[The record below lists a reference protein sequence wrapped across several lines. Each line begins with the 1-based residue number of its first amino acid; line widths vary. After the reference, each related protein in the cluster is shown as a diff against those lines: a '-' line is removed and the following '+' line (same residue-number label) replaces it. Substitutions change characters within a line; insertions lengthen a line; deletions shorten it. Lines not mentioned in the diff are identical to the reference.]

1 MVHKYKSIKKSF
13 MKKLILM
20 LVSGVLILSASGQGF
35 EESVSTDEIPEK
47 PKVSVG
53 ADFAMQFQSL
63 KHQAGV
69 DLIPLGSNIN
79 LPTANLVVKA
89 LLAEGIEVNLET
101 YLSSRHHVEAW
112 VKGGYLLI
120 DRLPF
125 IKSKF
130 TDRLMD
136 FMTFKAGVMEINYG
150 DAHFRRSDNGNV
162 INNPFVG
169 NYILDAFT
177 TAPAF
182 EALFRSNGILV
193 MGAISTGT
201 LRPTLVGY
209 SAGTQ
214 TYTPYNAHE
223 ELAFYWKAGY
233 DNQITDQFRL
243 RATLSGY
250 HAANHHFGSL
260 HNGDRAGSRYYLV
273 MNRITNSP
281 NDVNTA
287 MNHMSGTW
295 VPGFTDKDNSIM
307 ANLLV
312 RYRFLELFGT
322 YETVSATSAFGGAE
336 FKYTQYAGEG
346 IVRFGKEEQFYGG
359 FRYNYVKNDTGS
371 SVDRIQAGGGW
382 FLTPNILVKAEYVNQ
397 NYNNFNIYGGTG
409 GFNGVMV
416 EAAISF

>member
-1 MVHKYKSIKKSF
+1 
-13 MKKLILM
+13 MKKLLLIIMSVILIIK
-20 LVSGVLILSASGQGF
+20 VSGQQF
-35 EESVSTDEIPEK
+35 EETVVTPDNLTR

-63 KHQAGV
+63 RHHADV
-69 DLIPLGSNIN
+69 DLIPLGSNFN
-79 LPTANLVVKA
+79 LPTANFVINGI
-89 LLAEGIEVNLET
+89 LADGIEVNLTT

-125 IKSKF
+125 IKSQF

-136 FMTFKAGVMEINYG
+136 FMTFKVGVMEINYG
-150 DAHFRRSDNGNV
+150 DAHFRRSDNGRV
-162 INNPFVG
+162 INNLFVG

-177 TAPAF
+177 TAPAL
-182 EALFRSNGILV
+182 EVLFRSNGILV
-193 MGAISTGT
+193 MGAISSGT

-233 DNQITDQFRL
+233 DDQITDNLRL
-243 RATLSGY
+243 RATISGY

-260 HNGDRAGSRYYLV
+260 YNGDRAGSRYYLV
-273 MNRITNSP
+273 MNRVNNSAD
-281 NDVNTA
+281 DVNPA

-307 ANLLV
+307 LNLFA
-312 RYRFLELFGT
+312 RYRVIELFGT
-322 YETVSATSAFGGAE
+322 YENVTATSPFGGPE
-336 FKYTQYAGEG
+336 FTYTQFAGESLL
-346 IVRFGKEEQFYGG
+346 RFGKENQFFGG

-371 SVDRIQAGGGW
+371 SIDRKQIGGGL
-382 FLTPNILVKAEYVNQ
+382 FLTPNIMLKAEYVDQ
-397 NYNNFNIYGGTG
+397 NYTNFAIYGENA

-416 EAAISF
+416 ETTISF